1 MRLLEAQREKT
12 LPTYEGPQGLAQ
24 LRLLMVQQEH
34 RGLDQVRGSNPNSS
48 DVDPLFDAAGAQGFK
63 PSDGVES

>member
-24 LRLLMVQQEH
+24 LRLLMIQQEH
-34 RGLDQVRGSNPNSS
+34 RGLNQVRGLNPKSS
-48 DVDPLFDAAGAQGFK
+48 DVDPLFDTAGALGARQ
-63 PSDGVES
+63 SDGVEL